1 MSKSNLAFCSILL
14 RFSNPAAGGGYGA
27 TIGERGDDIVVSKLR
42 PGGAAADAGLRVGDV
57 VLSVRGWDAT
67 RQDFDDVHDRCKAA
81 AGARAPLL
89 LLVARENDAEA
100 MPPPAPREPAQPAA
114 ATTPPP
120 FLLMS
125 SLLLIITNV

>member
-1 MSKSNLAFCSILL
+1 MPY
-14 RFSNPAAGGGYGA
+14 PAAGGGYGA
-27 TIGERGDDIVVSKLR
+27 TIGERGDDIIVSKLR
-42 PGGAAADAGLRVGDV
+42 TGGAAADAGLRVGDV

-100 MPPPAPREPAQPAA
+100 MPPPAPREPAA

-120 FLLMS
+120 FVPRPRAAPADA
-125 SLLLIITNV
+125 N